1 MSDFWRPFPAPG
13 DRGMNESLRDTNL
26 CTFLPGLSARP
37 REAASRLTSQLA
49 IAVAS
54 SPCWMLIA
62 TPGAGRRQRQNRS
75 VVSAQDRN
83 RETLQADGSGTEFC
97 RSLVTKIGMVCR

>member
-1 MSDFWRPFPAPG
+1 
-13 DRGMNESLRDTNL
+13 MNELLRDTNL
-26 CTFLPGLSARP
+26 CAALHLAQSGLQTFLPGLSVEP
-37 REAASRLTSQLA
+37 REAASRLTLQLA

-75 VVSAQDRN
+75 VVSARDGN
-83 RETLQADGSGTEFC
+83 RETSQADGELD
-97 RSLVTKIGMVCR
+97 RVL